1 MKNETCFLERIKTIQ
16 STSQIKIESLNERF
30 NLLKTEI
37 RDLNDYL
44 LMNKDSFTKEDSL
57 SSHFKEIE
65 KQISDFLQ
73 SERKVNIIIIIHRNT
88 LQLSMLNCQT

>member
-1 MKNETCFLERIKTIQ
+1 MKNESYFLERIKKLQ
-16 STSQIKIESLNERF
+16 SSSQTRIESLNERF
-30 NLLKTEI
+30 NQLKIDI

-44 LMNKDSFTKEDSL
+44 LMNQSSFTKEDPL

-73 SERKVNIIIIIHRNT
+73 SERKVNFNHNN
-88 LQLSMLNCQT
+88 Q

>member
-1 MKNETCFLERIKTIQ
+1 MKNETYFLERIKKIQ

-44 LMNKDSFTKEDSL
+44 LMNKILSL
-57 SSHFKEIE
+57 K
-65 KQISDFLQ
+65 KTRYLL
-73 SERKVNIIIIIHRNT
+73 T
-88 LQLSMLNCQT
+88 LKK

>member
-1 MKNETCFLERIKTIQ
+1 MKNESYFLDRIKKLQ
-16 STSQIKIESLNERF
+16 SSSQTRIESLNERF
-30 NLLKTEI
+30 NQLKIYI

-44 LMNKDSFTKEDSL
+44 LMNQSSFSKEDSL

-73 SERKVNIIIIIHRNT
+73 SERKVNFNHNN
-88 LQLSMLNCQT
+88 Q

>member
-1 MKNETCFLERIKTIQ
+1 MKNETYFLERIKTIQ

-44 LMNKDSFTKEDSL
+44 LMNKDSFTEEDSL